1 MKEITMKF
9 NSLFLMMLI
18 LLLAACG
25 GGTIIEPTSE
35 PTAAPTS
42 APTAEPTAEPTA
54 LPTPTAEPTAEPT
67 AGLINP
73 AWVFCV
79 EEEGRLGL
87 ESRPDGMQFGVC
99 YYMDNRQCEVWA
111 MYRGDCPVTGLRITG
126 YITEAGRFCAING
139 GQYDVTVEGDMDT
152 EQGTCTLPDG
162 LVCDAQAFY
171 EGSCGPA
178 PGPTTED

>member
-1 MKEITMKF
+1 MKF
-9 NSLFLMMLI
+9 NSLFLMTLI
-18 LLLAACG
+18 LLLAACS

-35 PTAAPTS
+35 PTTI
-42 APTAEPTAEPTA
+42 PTAEPTVA
-54 LPTPTAEPTAEPT
+54 LTAEPTV
-67 AGLINP
+67 GVINP
-73 AWVFCV
+73 ASAFCV
-79 EEEGRLGL
+79 EEGGRLGR
-87 ESRPDGMQFGVC
+87 ESRPDGAQFGVC

-162 LVCDAQAFY
+162 LVCDCLLY
-171 EGSCGPA
+171 TSRCV
-178 PGPTTED
+178 

>member
-1 MKEITMKF
+1 MKLTP
-9 NSLFLMMLI
+9 LFLMILI

-42 APTAEPTAEPTA
+42 APTAEPTAAPTIEPTA
-54 LPTPTAEPTAEPT
+54 EPTAPPTPTAEPTAEPT

-73 AWVFCV
+73 AWAFCI

-87 ESRPDGMQFGVC
+87 ESRPDGTQFGVC

-139 GQYDVTVEGDMDT
+139 GQYNVTVEGDMDT

-162 LVCDAQAFY
+162 LVCDAQAYY
-171 EGSCGPA
+171 EGTC
-178 PGPTTED
+178 GPTTEE

>member
-1 MKEITMKF
+1 MKF
-9 NSLFLMMLI
+9 ISLFLMTLI
-18 LLLAACG
+18 LLLAACS

-35 PTAAPTS
+35 PTALPTTEPTIAPTV
-42 APTAEPTAEPTA
+42 APTADPTV
-54 LPTPTAEPTAEPT
+54 
-67 AGLINP
+67 GVINP
-73 AWVFCV
+73 ASAFCV
-79 EEEGRLGL
+79 EEGGRLGL
-87 ESRPDGMQFGVC
+87 ESRPDGTQFGVC

-126 YITEAGRFCAING
+126 YITEASRFCAING

-178 PGPTTED
+178 LGPTTEE